1 MAFREASESTR
12 QEYAARMNRVVDH
25 IQSHLSESLD
35 LEKLAGIACFSP
47 FHFHRLFRAWMGE
60 TLQGFVH
67 RLRLER
73 AASELVFDLRKS
85 ITAIALDCG
94 FSSSAA
100 FARAFKEA
108 FGVSATE
115 WRNSKIHQTRS
126 KIGEAGGD
134 AFPGLSD
141 LPGPTI
147 RNKETSAMNFPINV
161 EVRNLAP
168 FTVAYLR
175 HVGPYMGDHA
185 LFQRLFGRLFGWAGP
200 RGLLG
205 PQMSYLSILHDN
217 PNLTPAAK
225 HILEVALVVPQGTP
239 AEGEIGVKTIDGGS
253 CALARVRILP
263 TDFAKPWD
271 ALAGNWLPDSGYQPD
286 HRPAMEFYWND
297 PAKDPE
303 GKFEIEI
310 CMPVRPL

>member
-115 WRNSKIHQTRS
+115 WI
-126 KIGEAGGD
+126 
-134 AFPGLSD
+134 
-141 LPGPTI
+141 
-147 RNKETSAMNFPINV
+147 
-161 EVRNLAP
+161 
-168 FTVAYLR
+168 
-175 HVGPYMGDHA
+175 
-185 LFQRLFGRLFGWAGP
+185 
-200 RGLLG
+200 
-205 PQMSYLSILHDN
+205 
-217 PNLTPAAK
+217 
-225 HILEVALVVPQGTP
+225 
-239 AEGEIGVKTIDGGS
+239 
-253 CALARVRILP
+253 CRVRR
-263 TDFAKPWD
+263 
-271 ALAGNWLPDSGYQPD
+271 SGTR
-286 HRPAMEFYWND
+286 RP
-297 PAKDPE
+297 PQ
-303 GKFEIEI
+303 
-310 CMPVRPL
+310 